1 MLHLSKKVEY
11 GLIAIR
17 HIASQPIS
25 DVITAKEMADK
36 YLIPYELL
44 AKILQKLTR
53 EGLIISYQGV
63 RGGYVLGRR
72 SDQIKLSDVIYAIE
86 GRQNVSLINCEK
98 ENPESCNI
106 YQTCTIKN
114 PLSKIQNIING
125 VFDEMTIAEIV

>member
-17 HIASQPIS
+17 HIASQPVS
-25 DVITAKEMADK
+25 EVITAKELSDK
-36 YLIPYELL
+36 YQIPFDML
-44 AKILQKLTR
+44 AKILQKLSKK
-53 EGLIISYQGV
+53 GLIVSYQGV

-86 GRQNVSLINCEK
+86 GKQNVSLINCEK
-98 ENPESCNI
+98 ENPDSCNI

-125 VFDEMTIAEIV
+125 MFDEMTISEIV